1 MKKLLFLVVFTLFGL
16 QMKAAD
22 QFDELNLRGGWELV
36 SYTGNYDLFTTQE
49 AFWDCTPAISECKY
63 LYLGEMTLTP
73 EENIKVNLPGVNNTV
88 VLDYASSLNGI
99 VYKPEVGDDEENDDF
114 WIGITDFSISNG
126 NKLHLLFNPGAIH
139 FVIESLTANELKI
152 KSYDGNL
159 TANYK
164 RVTNSSKVKELTS
177 PASSK
182 EEIYDLNGLKAASA
196 TDGVKIVRQGE
207 KVTKEIR

>member
-1 MKKLLFLVVFTLFGL
+1 MKKLLFLVMISLFGF

-36 SYTGNYDLFTTQE
+36 SYTGTYDLFTNPE
-49 AFWDCTPAISECKY
+49 SFWDMTPAISNCKY
-63 LYLGEMTLTP
+63 LYIGEIPVNESEYIEVLFPGLTTSV
-73 EENIKVNLPGVNNTV
+73 E
-88 VLDYASSLNGI
+88 LDTTCSYNGAF
-99 VYKPEVGDDEENDDF
+99 YKPEIEGADYTDEY

-126 NKLHLLFNPGAIH
+126 NKLHLLFVPGAIH
-139 FVIESLTANELKI
+139 FVIESLTATELKI

-164 RVTNSSKVKELTS
+164 RISNSSNVRELTA

-182 EEIYDLNGLKAASA
+182 EEIYDLNGLKATSA